1 MSCVLES
8 SFSGTYHKSPLPLS
22 RNALRVAAV
31 NTVGG
36 SLLWV
41 GKIALAALCGGF
53 AFLMCDLPM
62 YVDADRSTA
71 LSSPLFPVLFSAVF
85 AYFIAAVFMNVR
97 TTASRSILVFRKAG
111 VPPFP
116 SLRPSS

>member
-1 MSCVLES
+1 V
-8 SFSGTYHKSPLPLS
+8 S

-41 GKIALAALCGGF
+41 GKIAVAALCGGF

-62 YVDADRSTA
+62 YVDADRATA

-85 AYFIAAVFMNVR
+85 AYFIAAVFMNVSADVNIQE
-97 TTASRSILVFRKAG
+97 TLLALGSQSLSI
-111 VPPFP
+111 
-116 SLRPSS
+116 